1 MGCGMGLYTGRIM
14 KVSAANDF
22 AFIARETVT
31 RTDGKTD
38 NKLLGVRGDL
48 FLHIKEKGERHGLG

>member
-1 MGCGMGLYTGRIM
+1 M